1 MIDQSLMFMHLIKTQ
16 SLSVYFHLRY
26 CLLNLTTMAQ
36 IFMSTTL
43 YFAMQTLVLFLFSMS
58 LLPWLLKRRY
68 WAVSVIL
75 PIVVFLI
82 FAQFNPNDFDFIGRL
97 WRGLGIGV
105 LCVIWGI
112 ANFYLSKRA
121 EKVSTT

>member
-1 MIDQSLMFMHLIKTQ
+1 MD
-16 SLSVYFHLRY
+16 
-26 CLLNLTTMAQ
+26 Q

-43 YFAMQTLVLFLFSMS
+43 FFAMQTLVLFLFSMS
-58 LLPWLLKRRY
+58 LLPRLLKRRY

-82 FAQFNPNDFDFIGRL
+82 FAQINPNDFDLIGRL
-97 WRGLGIGV
+97 WRGFGIGV

-121 EKVSTT
+121 GKESTT

>member
-1 MIDQSLMFMHLIKTQ
+1 
-16 SLSVYFHLRY
+16 
-26 CLLNLTTMAQ
+26 MAQ

-43 YFAMQTLVLFLFSMS
+43 FLAMQTLALFLFSMS
-58 LLPWLLKRRY
+58 LLPWLLRRSH

-82 FAQFNPNDFDFIGRL
+82 FAQFNPNDFDLIGRL

>member
-1 MIDQSLMFMHLIKTQ
+1 
-16 SLSVYFHLRY
+16 
-26 CLLNLTTMAQ
+26 
-36 IFMSTTL
+36 MSTTL
-43 YFAMQTLVLFLFSMS
+43 FLAIQTLVLFLFAMS
-58 LLPWLLKRRY
+58 LLPWLLKRGH
-68 WAVSVIL
+68 WAVSVIV

-82 FAQFNPNDFDFIGRL
+82 FAQINPNNFDLIGRL

-121 EKVSTT
+121 EKESTT